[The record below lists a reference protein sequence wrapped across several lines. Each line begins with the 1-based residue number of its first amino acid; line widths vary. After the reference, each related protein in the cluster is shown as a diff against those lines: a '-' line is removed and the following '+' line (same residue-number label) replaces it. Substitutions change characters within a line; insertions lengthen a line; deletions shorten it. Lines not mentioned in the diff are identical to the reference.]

1 MLGGRILSN
10 EADIFHRST
19 NVYEERSMGVFEE
32 SDDDS
37 DVEAEFDK
45 KPNAGGYIAYHA
57 RKQLA
62 FDLCELVVHLGCF
75 GLTCWYR
82 VACPGAFH

>member
-1 MLGGRILSN
+1 
-10 EADIFHRST
+10 
-19 NVYEERSMGVFEE
+19 MGVFEE

-62 FDLCELVVHLGCF
+62 FDLCMSLLQP
-75 GLTCWYR
+75 
-82 VACPGAFH
+82 VANFS

>member
-1 MLGGRILSN
+1 
-10 EADIFHRST
+10 
-19 NVYEERSMGVFEE
+19 MGVFEE
-32 SDDDS
+32 SEDDS

-62 FDLCELVVHLGCF
+62 FDLCEP
-75 GLTCWYR
+75 
-82 VACPGAFH
+82 VA